1 MLAAITTCRLF
12 SHLGEPQLR
21 ALRERYSWVGR
32 SIASGEVVFLA
43 GDPIDAF
50 VAIGSGAFAAQMPD
64 EGGRTM
70 LVEMLGKGD
79 SIGATLLFSSSPF
92 LPVTVSAA
100 THGSIVTLRRQ
111 EFVRLLAAEQSIME
125 RFLRD
130 AGDRIAF
137 LAEKIRL
144 LRFATLS
151 QKVAGYLLRL
161 AREQAPDEPS
171 VHVELPQTLD
181 VLADLFGVARPSLS
195 RCIAGMCERGLMQ
208 RVGRRAFA
216 FHTPTLRQALDE

>member
-1 MLAAITTCRLF
+1 MYAAITTCRLF
-12 SHLGEPQLR
+12 SHLGEPQAR

-32 SIASGEVVFLA
+32 SVAPGEVVFLA
-43 GDPIDAF
+43 GDPIDGF
-50 VAIGSGAFAAQMPD
+50 VTIESGAFAAQMPD

-79 SIGATLLFSSSPF
+79 SIGATLLFSSSPL
-92 LPVTVSAA
+92 LPVTVNATSAGYIA
-100 THGSIVTLRRQ
+100 TLRRQ
-111 EFVRLLAAEQSIME
+111 EFVRLLAAEPAIME

-161 AREQAPDEPS
+161 AREQAPDALDAQ
-171 VHVELPQTLD
+171 VQLPQTLD

-195 RCIAGMCERGLMQ
+195 RCIAGMCERGLLQ
-208 RVGRRAFA
+208 RVGRSAFA
-216 FHTPTLRQALDE
+216 FRTPTLRQALDD